1 MSIATYLRRS
11 LRWSWLLLLVA
22 CCGKLMAQDAT
33 DDLQAY
39 LDRLASS
46 VTRAATSD
54 TIVVDLSTFSA
65 TARNSTLTVQSLCYR
80 FENGTL
86 KRGANLPASSPIVA
100 IINGADVIMDESVT
114 ISGENLTNN
123 GTAVYVENSKLTTS
137 ANIINMKVGS
147 TTGAMLA
154 VMAGAASK
162 IIVEGGEVY
171 GLSMPLTDTEVRIN
185 GGNVTGPIYT
195 SSDVY
200 LNSNRTCKAT
210 VKQFSPNADSNAKI
224 ILGAGG
230 LKQKLYYYLQYETS
244 NITDGRTLILGDGC
258 TEGATSQP
266 GRAYK
271 ISKAD
276 LDSLVVR
283 GAPYVSSG
291 LSPKLESGRI
301 VLRAPGLQD
310 YIDALPDDNQ
320 EHVINTDDF
329 GVITTPTT
337 IPQYLKVTLEGT
349 KKLVIGA
356 SFTGSFLFKTEKGAT
371 LTFNV
376 PDIVW
381 EEGAALPQIFF
392 DAYGSDSEIKLN
404 GVSGN
409 QLAGANTLIHVE
421 NSATVY
427 VGTDIGGD
435 AIVVKNSGRFIMEK
449 PQSNLDSYIKS
460 LSVGDNASAAISGN
474 VYFDELTSYGTF
486 SWGCDG
492 TIHLPEKIKLASNY
506 SSMEFTVDGVSF
518 ANTQIN
524 SAQLI
529 IIDPEDVFSSAVRDD
544 FSDAIQSF
552 SASDNGN
559 NNRILMRFN
568 GLANLATN
576 GYQDLHWSDY
586 EGASPRQ
593 TVEGNDYLLSL
604 ESVDSA
610 AYTRLNERITAFTD
624 SATVATYIISALN
637 SRLTDQRDKM
647 DETTFYAFV
656 DSINSFDAA
665 LRDINATEYTTITE
679 PLKVFYGTQSVA
691 EYAELQTAQDERL
704 AALLANLRHLSDFI
718 EKEIALGGDKYA
730 SNEDDLQDYLDS
742 LAAAAIAANDSTA
755 VGSEARPAVVVLP
768 DRPFEIH
775 HLVIDR
781 HYVVFRWRH
790 NNGNGRLRLRPNGQE
805 PALKVKPDAHLTLE
819 QIVVEG
825 EETPTAPQLIYV
837 QGTLVI
843 NIDVHFVNVGG
854 YDRVVYVPEGGRVEW
869 NGGELPQ
876 GNVENH
882 GNFVMKAGIIDV
894 YYNHGHHEMHGGTA
908 HRVHNY
914 SMYQLYDGVVGATDS
929 TSTAPAIENHGE
941 MHLKGG
947 RVTGYGPVLII
958 HYQYSVIYIDGVEID
973 DRHVTH
979 TIEAHGDVYTRGD
992 VPYRHVVIDNGVK
1005 FYIITQWTVVW
1016 HITFVDDRLPV
1027 RQVIFTSP
1035 EGFIPT
1041 DFRRLI
1047 DFTLPKGY
1055 RWHYDAAVH
1064 SVEARDEKVHD
1075 EDDLQAFL
1083 DSLANDPGT
1092 EEEPRL
1098 LDGEGYTVPWVDFPA
1113 ATGNRHLHV
1122 EHITFKLPEPTH
1134 VPALWTVADG
1144 SSARFTGVTFEGD
1157 SRREGGP
1164 TEEQWHIVVRGTV
1177 VIEEVHLHH
1186 CHLAA
1191 YTPLYLNE
1199 ALSDTLFVRLLP
1211 TTGELQSGALA
1222 VLPTTTYQPTA
1233 ADAAWV
1239 VYPGSE
1245 VWGYRLGEQGIEL
1258 CPKEMSA
1265 LDDVRATH
1273 ARLYV
1278 DGSGRVHAEG
1288 ISDSTECRIISA
1300 DGRVRYAG
1308 TVAGTEQLSLER
1320 GCYLLQVGGTTTK
1333 VVR

>member
-1 MSIATYLRRS
+1 
-11 LRWSWLLLLVA
+11 
-22 CCGKLMAQDAT
+22 
-33 DDLQAY
+33 
-39 LDRLASS
+39 
-46 VTRAATSD
+46 
-54 TIVVDLSTFSA
+54 
-65 TARNSTLTVQSLCYR
+65 
-80 FENGTL
+80 
-86 KRGANLPASSPIVA
+86 
-100 IINGADVIMDESVT
+100 
-114 ISGENLTNN
+114 
-123 GTAVYVENSKLTTS
+123 
-137 ANIINMKVGS
+137 
-147 TTGAMLA
+147 
-154 VMAGAASK
+154 
-162 IIVEGGEVY
+162 
-171 GLSMPLTDTEVRIN
+171 
-185 GGNVTGPIYT
+185 
-195 SSDVY
+195 
-200 LNSNRTCKAT
+200 
-210 VKQFSPNADSNAKI
+210 
-224 ILGAGG
+224 
-230 LKQKLYYYLQYETS
+230 
-244 NITDGRTLILGDGC
+244 
-258 TEGATSQP
+258 
-266 GRAYK
+266 
-271 ISKAD
+271 
-276 LDSLVVR
+276 
-283 GAPYVSSG
+283 
-291 LSPKLESGRI
+291 LESGRI

-329 GVITTPTT
+329 GVITTPIT

-356 SFTGSFLFKTEKGAT
+356 SFTGSFLFKTKTFAT
-371 LTFNV
+371 LTFRV

-381 EEGAALPQIFF
+381 EEGANLPNVFF
-392 DAYGSDSEIKLN
+392 EADYGSNMNIE
-404 GVSGN
+404 GVAGY
-409 QLAGANTLIHVE
+409 QIAGANTLI
-421 NSATVY
+421 Y
-427 VGTDIGGD
+427 VGYYSTVHTTADLGGEKISV
-435 AIVVKNSGRFIMEK
+435 AWKGHLIMEK
-449 PQSNLDSYIKS
+449 PQSNLDCYVKKIQINEGSRTEIK
-460 LSVGDNASAAISGN
+460 GN
-474 VYFDELTSYGTF
+474 IYFDEMTAYDSLTWS
-486 SWGCDG
+486 SDG
-492 TIHLPEKIKLASNY
+492 TIHLPEKLNLASNN
-506 SSMEFTVDGVSF
+506 SSLVFNVKEISF
-518 ANTQIN
+518 SNTQIN
-524 SAQLI
+524 ANFHMASVVAVPAPFGARMQQGSAR
-529 IIDPEDVFSSAVRDD
+529 PSYASANSTEAT
-544 FSDAIQSF
+544 SD
-552 SASDNGN
+552 G
-559 NNRILMRFN
+559 RTLMRFN

-576 GYQDLHWSDY
+576 GYQDLHWNS
-586 EGASPRQ
+586 GLSFSSLPIQTASPRQ
-593 TVEGNDYLLSL
+593 TVEGNDYLLSQ

-610 AYTRLNERITAFTD
+610 AYTLLNERITAFTD

-656 DSINSFDAA
+656 DSINSFDAE
-665 LRDINATEYTTITE
+665 LRYINAEEYTTITE

-730 SNEDDLQDYLDS
+730 NNEDDLQDYLDS

-819 QIVVEG
+819 KIVVEG

-876 GNVENH
+876 GNIENH
-882 GNFVMKAGIIDV
+882 GNFVMKTGIIDV

-914 SMYQLYDGVVGATDS
+914 SMYQLYDGVVGTTDS

-1098 LDGEGYTVPWVDFPA
+1098 LDGEGYTVPWVDFPD